1 MAKGVKSAPPP
12 VRKGIEGAMTVH
24 TAPRSQMAKMAP
36 MPMSSRAMGKM
47 PPMPSRG
54 TGSVPGAGKGK
65 GKGMPGRAQRKAPV
79 AF

>member
-24 TAPRSQMAKMAP
+24 TAPRSQMMKASP
-36 MPMSSRAMGKM
+36 MPMS
-47 PPMPSRG
+47 SRG

-65 GKGMPGRAQRKAPV
+65 GKGMPGRAQRKSPV

>member
-1 MAKGVKSAPPP
+1 MQRKGSDMAKGVKSAPPP

-24 TAPRSQMAKMAP
+24 TAPRSQMMKA
-36 MPMSSRAMGKM
+36 S
-47 PPMPSRG
+47 PMPSRG

-65 GKGMPGRAQRKAPV
+65 GKGMPGRAQRKSPV